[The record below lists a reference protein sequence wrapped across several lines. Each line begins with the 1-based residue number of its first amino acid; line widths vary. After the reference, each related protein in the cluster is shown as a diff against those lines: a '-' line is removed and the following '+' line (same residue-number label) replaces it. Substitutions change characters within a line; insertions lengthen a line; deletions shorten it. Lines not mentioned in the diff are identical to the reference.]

1 MPRGAKKTAHQHNN
15 RHENGI
21 VAPGKRI
28 TKQKSN
34 GHINGG
40 TDGNSQPSTPP
51 SASPAVAHTH
61 VSDRRTNEYKDVFKE
76 SEEHDGRESGEIS
89 EDLGPVVS
97 GCSNGQLGRN
107 HRKIDVNAAKS
118 TAVHDSGTL
127 SLVLTILWSCPI
139 GDTLAILIFLLSLP
153 PTILTLTNTLFAILT
168 FMPPATSLSSFPT
181 NFSEVFQGSS
191 GAPSFATIIATD
203 IIGLV
208 MWLVIWTPVQVLA
221 LELAQAVVATTLGG
235 GNSVKN
241 KGSDHT
247 IVCMGIVIISHIAR
261 HKWVQNRFFGHDW
274 TVRLSSF
281 SNLPLGPVEFLSD
294 DIHTSNTFSGW
305 FRLLITLHILVQGIV
320 HVVRRWYARRGHTPP
335 ATLKK
340 KAESETTM
348 GLSNRSDGMPATSPT
363 PTVQGAHQEP
373 ITKSSLP
380 NARETKEKSNKK
392 KRKQGTYV
400 RSQQPLWAAFAA
412 TKVTVCREFDQ
423 SKMLQEATISN
434 ATDSR
439 NLGDAPF
446 RLEEGC
452 VWITQIHLHSFSF
465 EASDFPCKLELD
477 ATEVPKPTIGAGVD
491 QSKPFFVRINGADWG
506 STAIRSILKE
516 ESKDMSANQTW
527 EGEVFG
533 LSPSSSYICS
543 FVRCED
549 GVEFFSTSVSTPSPS
564 PLDQGMTPCMHLVLS
579 LRREPLTISIDT
591 SIAVLAPPQ
600 PPRPSSPSSPA
611 TTLKNSLAACEAT
624 RIEHQTRLKRLKKD
638 NKAACASLKKE
649 NDILRG
655 KITKITAEDKGHHTR
670 HKQWNQQSRQAD
682 EAVAAMSN
690 ELDSI
695 GCIPEEDQEQWSS
708 RKFEWEA
715 EANQLSNAQREIATC
730 KESAQQEKSAL
741 QGEATSTQ
749 QKRERLATRVTKLQ
763 EQLQRL
769 QSANAQG
776 LDEKERRQA
785 ELAVKAEDHR
795 QSEERSQAQI
805 ASLQRSIEVVQHS
818 TQQLMQQ
825 TQLYSNAFHQHQ
837 LINATM
843 DDSAIPESGFPNTA
857 FHTSTGSGFNYPALG
872 HPEQATVRSKS
883 ASLRHDIRPRSTSLL
898 SNENSGPN
906 EFDDQDPAP
915 PMPSTQTIG
924 KMSGRKQSGSAGGHG
939 LFRLSPTNKS
949 GSPVWN

>member
-1 MPRGAKKTAHQHNN
+1 MPRGPKKTAHQHNN

-28 TKQKSN
+28 TRQKSN
-34 GHINGG
+34 GHINGS
-40 TDGNSQPSTPP
+40 TDGSPQPSTPP
-51 SASPAVAHTH
+51 SAPSTDTH
-61 VSDRRTNEYKDVFKE
+61 VPDRRTNEFKGAFKE

-89 EDLGPVVS
+89 EDLGPLVN
-97 GCSNGQLGRN
+97 GCSNGQMGRN
-107 HRKIDVNAAKS
+107 HRRIDVNAAKS
-118 TAVHDSGTL
+118 AAVHDCGPL
-127 SLVLTILWSCPI
+127 SLALTILWSCPI

-294 DIHTSNTFSGW
+294 DIHTSNTFSAW
-305 FRLLITLHILVQGIV
+305 FRLLVTLHILVQGIV
-320 HVVRRWYARRGHTPP
+320 HVVRRWYARRGHTPT
-335 ATLKK
+335 ATVKK
-340 KAESETTM
+340 KADSEITT
-348 GLSNRSDGMPATSPT
+348 GSSNRSDGMPAPGPT
-363 PTVQGAHQEP
+363 PTIQGAHQDP

-423 SKMLQEATISN
+423 SKMLQEAAISN

-446 RLEEGC
+446 KLEEGC

-465 EASDFPCKLELD
+465 EASYFPRKTESD
-477 ATEVPKPTIGAGVD
+477 ATEIPKPTIGAGVD

-506 STAIRSILKE
+506 STAIRSISKE
-516 ESKDMSANQTW
+516 EIKDVSADQTW

-564 PLDQGMTPCMHLVLS
+564 PLDQGMTPFMFFVAS
-579 LRREPLTISIDT
+579 PRRRASNDLHRHI
-591 SIAVLAPPQ
+591 LN
-600 PPRPSSPSSPA
+600 RHGSPS
-611 TTLKNSLAACEAT
+611 TTPTILSIVSCNYSQKLFSCVRSYQN
-624 RIEHQTRLKRLKKD
+624 RIPDPSKAIKK
-638 NKAACASLKKE
+638 
-649 NDILRG
+649 G
-655 KITKITAEDKGHHTR
+655 
-670 HKQWNQQSRQAD
+670 QQSCLC
-682 EAVAAMSN
+682 VT
-690 ELDSI
+690 
-695 GCIPEEDQEQWSS
+695 EE
-708 RKFEWEA
+708 
-715 EANQLSNAQREIATC
+715 
-730 KESAQQEKSAL
+730 
-741 QGEATSTQ
+741 GE
-749 QKRERLATRVTKLQ
+749 
-763 EQLQRL
+763 
-769 QSANAQG
+769 
-776 LDEKERRQA
+776 
-785 ELAVKAEDHR
+785 
-795 QSEERSQAQI
+795 
-805 ASLQRSIEVVQHS
+805 
-818 TQQLMQQ
+818 
-825 TQLYSNAFHQHQ
+825 
-837 LINATM
+837 
-843 DDSAIPESGFPNTA
+843 
-857 FHTSTGSGFNYPALG
+857 
-872 HPEQATVRSKS
+872 
-883 ASLRHDIRPRSTSLL
+883 
-898 SNENSGPN
+898 
-906 EFDDQDPAP
+906 
-915 PMPSTQTIG
+915 
-924 KMSGRKQSGSAGGHG
+924 
-939 LFRLSPTNKS
+939 
-949 GSPVWN
+949 